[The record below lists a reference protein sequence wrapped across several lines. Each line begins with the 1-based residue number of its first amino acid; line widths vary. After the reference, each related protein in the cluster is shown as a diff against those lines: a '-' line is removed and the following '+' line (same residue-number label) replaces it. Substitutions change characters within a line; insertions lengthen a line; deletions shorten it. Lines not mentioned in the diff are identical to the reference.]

1 MMICTLYSTNM
12 LSWISEELYKP
23 VIYMDKNSVRENL
36 WNFCF
41 NCLFVAEKM
50 AVLYIIIIIMLKF
63 KKWIIFYKIKRSH
76 QLCFTVATQSLSV
89 IPDIF
94 WEEHK
99 TWHYTHLLTLSVYYG
114 YLFCYVIYLCVKIF
128 LEACKFLRYKTHLY
142 LNFMFSILMQWKKI
156 MYVTFLCQNFVTYKL
171 HHCGLTM
178 VMCQLNNAKTYIP
191 LQVYLGQISCLYQHT
206 QGDLLDISLLLQLLL
221 PSFPLDV
228 TASYHLHYTYN
239 DTDKYIKA
247 KG

>member
-1 MMICTLYSTNM
+1 MFYCSYT
-12 LSWISEELYKP
+12 
-23 VIYMDKNSVRENL
+23 
-36 WNFCF
+36 
-41 NCLFVAEKM
+41 
-50 AVLYIIIIIMLKF
+50 VLKCHTWHFLE
-63 KKWIIFYKIKRSH
+63 R
-76 QLCFTVATQSLSV
+76 TQSVTLHTPTYFV
-89 IPDIF
+89 RLLWLFILLC
-94 WEEHK
+94 
-99 TWHYTHLLTLSVYYG
+99 HL
-114 YLFCYVIYLCVKIF
+114 FMCQNF

-156 MYVTFLCQNFVTYKL
+156 MYVTFLCQNFVAYKL

-206 QGDLLDISLLLQLLL
+206 RGDLLDISLLLQLLL

-239 DTDKYIKA
+239 DTDKHSKA
-247 KG
+247 KVLDHWN